1 MANEIAN
8 LTERLNAYKSAGP
21 DERSRLWEDIFPSL
35 KLLARSS
42 IGAAGARGRER
53 PTELV
58 LAQYDGLDKVL
69 GRADA
74 SWENRRRFFAYAALA
89 MRRHLVRR
97 ARQSACEELLDETRM
112 AIDWSP
118 TLILA
123 LERALDIVR
132 EEFPRHTQA
141 FMLRYYLGHSHDE
154 IMAIMSD
161 AYTTKGLL
169 ASDLTVVRKALV
181 NLLERDEA

>member
-1 MANEIAN
+1 MRNETPN

-21 DERSRLWEDIFPSL
+21 DERSQLWEDIFPSL
-35 KLLARSS
+35 KQLARSS
-42 IGAAGARGRER
+42 INAVGVHGRER

-58 LAQYDGLDKVL
+58 IAQYEGIDKAL
-69 GRADA
+69 GRQDA

-97 ARQSACEELLDETRM
+97 ARQGASEELLDENRM

-123 LERALDIVR
+123 LDQALDVVKDQ
-132 EEFPRHTQA
+132 FPRHTQA
-141 FMLRYYLGHSHDE
+141 FMLRYYLGHSHEE
-154 IMAIMSD
+154 IMEIMSD
-161 AYTTKGLL
+161 AYNTKALL

-181 NLLERDEA
+181 KLLDADGA